1 MPFLQFK
8 GRSAVETYHYSLPHH
23 VLKLDAERSVLGAD
37 ESASLDGNLIIEG
50 DNLLALKALLPTH
63 TGRIKCIYIDPP
75 YNTGEEGWV
84 YNDNLT
90 HPQFKEWVG
99 ETVGKEGEDACRHD
113 KWCCMMYPRLHLLMQ
128 LLSEDG
134 IIFISLDDN
143 EAHSLRYLMD
153 ELFGS
158 EHFIGCFVW
167 ESRLNKD
174 NRNVTGVSVAHEYV
188 ICYGKKV
195 RGELRD
201 LSQYT
206 NPDNDPHGAWTSGN
220 MVGLLSEERRPNL
233 HYPLTNPETGI
244 VYKKPEMGW
253 RYDSNTMKR
262 LIAEKRILWPA
273 QENGRP
279 RRKVFLDELKDAYT
293 GFSSLVGDDVYTKD
307 GTQEIERIFGRR
319 VMDFPKPS
327 ALIKQLLEQGTD
339 SETIVLDSFAGS
351 GTTAQAVLELNNED
365 GGNRKFILIQ
375 QPFEPKKFETE
386 QINICET
393 ITAER
398 VKRVIGGYAYTG
410 TQTETLLEE
419 KVGLNTL
426 KKSGSLLERIEAAK
440 EQGKA
445 EYDKVQSEM
454 KDGVV
459 RVLGVR
465 NVTEKTEGLGGSFT
479 YVSVSDTPLL
489 GDYRDLGEVPPP
501 YEELAKYIFYTETS
515 REWDAAEMNRATGKI
530 GERGGVSYY
539 LLYKDSPTEDWGMD
553 TAFLKKVAVNDPNR
567 QLVVYHEK
575 FVMHREQLREWEKA
589 TGKRVRTMQVPFH
602 LR

>member
-23 VLKLDAERSVLGAD
+23 VLELDAERSVLAAD
-37 ESASLDGNLIIEG
+37 ESASLENNLIIEG

-63 TGRIKCIYIDPP
+63 AGRIKCIYIDPP

-90 HPQFKEWVG
+90 QPQFKEWVG

-128 LLSEDG
+128 LLSEEG
-134 IIFISLDDN
+134 IIFVSIGNDEVANLK
-143 EAHSLRYLMD
+143 LLMD

-158 EHFIGCFVW
+158 ASYITMFVW
-167 ESRLNKD
+167 KSRASEDTRAK
-174 NRNVTGVSVAHEYV
+174 TGVSQDHEY
-188 ICYGKKV
+188 ILCYGRNNESAL
-195 RGELRD
+195 RGVEKELAKFK
-201 LSQYT
+201 
-206 NPDNDPHGAWTSGN
+206 NPDNDPRGSWRSADLT
-220 MVGLLSEERRPNL
+220 GLVTQDKRPNL
-233 HYPLTNPETGI
+233 HYDLIDPLTGI
-244 VYKKPEMGW
+244 NYGCPPRGW
-253 RYDSNTMKR
+253 RFEPDTMKR
-262 LIAEKRILWPA
+262 KISEGRILFPKSG
-273 QENGRP
+273 EGRP
-279 RRKVFLDELKDAYT
+279 RHKLFLDEM
-293 GFSSLVGDDVYTKD
+293 SSRYKNISSVITNFTTTD
-307 GTQEIERIFGRR
+307 GTREIDKILGAGSF
-319 VMDFPKPS
+319 DFPKS
-327 ALIKQLLEQGTD
+327 VDLIKMLLVQSCGD
-339 SETIVLDSFAGS
+339 DDFILDNTAGS

-386 QINICET
+386 QVNICET

-426 KKSGSLLERIEAAK
+426 KKADSLLERIEAAK

-465 NVTEKTEGLGGSFT
+465 NVAEKTEGLGGSFS
-479 YVSVSDTPLL
+479 YV
-489 GDYRDLGEVPPP
+489 
-501 YEELAKYIFYTETS
+501 
-515 REWDAAEMNRATGKI
+515 
-530 GERGGVSYY
+530 
-539 LLYKDSPTEDWGMD
+539 
-553 TAFLKKVAVNDPNR
+553 
-567 QLVVYHEK
+567 
-575 FVMHREQLREWEKA
+575 
-589 TGKRVRTMQVPFH
+589 
-602 LR
+602 

>member
-501 YEELAKYIFYTETS
+501 YEELALSLIH
-515 REWDAAEMNRATGKI
+515 I
-530 GERGGVSYY
+530 
-539 LLYKDSPTEDWGMD
+539 
-553 TAFLKKVAVNDPNR
+553 
-567 QLVVYHEK
+567 
-575 FVMHREQLREWEKA
+575 
-589 TGKRVRTMQVPFH
+589 
-602 LR
+602 